1 MKNIVVIVLFALSF
15 GSSAFAQ
22 TIISNQT
29 MLHDSTNVTVSFEVQ
44 TDVKDLKSNRKEI
57 IRPFVYNGEDTLW
70 FETIEVF
77 GKDRFKRER
86 QTRHINGEKDWT
98 LGENQVIKGG
108 VFYYVSQVPLKRW
121 MTQANLG
128 VRRQLVGCACEK
140 DLSEEN
146 LVSGL
151 PLFVEPTLPARRT
164 PEYVLA
170 DATQLWDFGP
180 DDLKVFF
187 RVSRADIDTTLF
199 ENNETFGKIL
209 SAVDKI
215 YADSI
220 YKIEKIEVSGYASPE
235 GPRFFNKKLA
245 ERRAQA
251 LIDYIIAQRPQY
263 ELTYEN
269 FSIVNG
275 DENWK
280 GLHKVIANSD
290 FENRDTILAIID
302 NPELN
307 NNQKKEHII
316 ALDSG
321 KSWYK
326 FLREIYPR
334 LRSSQY
340 VAVYYDSNNENAIE
354 IINQANEMIR
364 QGEYVQALEHI
375 QPVKDDM
382 RAFNTVGVAM
392 MMQGEFEEAIPWF
405 EKALKSNCSKAQAN
419 IRAIELE
426 LEFEAEQK
434 RAREEF
440 LKRYE

>member
-1 MKNIVVIVLFALSF
+1 M
-15 GSSAFAQ
+15 
-22 TIISNQT
+22 
-29 MLHDSTNVTVSFEVQ
+29 
-44 TDVKDLKSNRKEI
+44 
-57 IRPFVYNGEDTLW
+57 
-70 FETIEVF
+70 
-77 GKDRFKRER
+77 
-86 QTRHINGEKDWT
+86 
-98 LGENQVIKGG
+98 
-108 VFYYVSQVPLKRW
+108 
-121 MTQANLG
+121 
-128 VRRQLVGCACEK
+128 
-140 DLSEEN
+140 
-146 LVSGL
+146 
-151 PLFVEPTLPARRT
+151 
-164 PEYVLA
+164 
-170 DATQLWDFGP
+170 
-180 DDLKVFF
+180 
-187 RVSRADIDTTLF
+187 
-199 ENNETFGKIL
+199 
-209 SAVDKI
+209 
-215 YADSI
+215 
-220 YKIEKIEVSGYASPE
+220 
-235 GPRFFNKKLA
+235 
-245 ERRAQA
+245 
-251 LIDYIIAQRPQY
+251 
-263 ELTYEN
+263 
-269 FSIVNG
+269 
-275 DENWK
+275 
-280 GLHKVIANSD
+280 IANSD

-334 LRSSQY
+334 LRTSQY

-405 EKALKSNCSKAQAN
+405 EKAVKSNCSKAQAN